1 MFRKILLSTVLVS
14 AGVVAMAQPVFI
26 DSVENNNV
34 GVPRRLGQGNEMYT
48 YYIKGA
54 DNPRL
59 KNASLV
65 VKLTGAGMQESR
77 TLTIDVDKNTNILSS
92 AASAMGVVFM
102 TYNTATKAAS
112 LLATDF
118 SGGTVQKKT
127 IEGISAEH
135 AGWDSDIR
143 LFAMM
148 PEGYIL
154 VAPDAKKRGYTVT
167 AYSNTLAEQWT
178 ERADQQ
184 MMEVVDAKMI
194 AENLIVLRRELQDAK
209 QQKYVYS
216 LQSINTINHSDQQ
229 VSELKDEKNNY
240 CYASAINEQDGAI
253 LLAGMCYKDGKFVHG
268 LPAGVAVYEFEMNG
282 RPMNKVFV
290 DGQQLS
296 RFLPDPVIAAMAMNS
311 ILHVTS
317 VVNDNAQNVYCL
329 AAEMMEKKTTNA
341 KQAQANVTI
350 GDLMT
355 MVIGKDGELQKLT
368 LADKSPRVAIT
379 LSGSPVG
386 ADIYGT
392 AGWLQR
398 NRLFNTKFAM
408 HLADGYYVCTK
419 STDTTK
425 NEVDAIFIR
434 MDEPAA
440 SNQFSMAIGRTP
452 TNDVGMKPCA
462 KYTVVAGTTDKKM
475 KRWLQAD
482 IYSIMGT
489 QAVFFNQAEDKIV
502 FYYDA
507 IMKRNDK

>member
-14 AGVVAMAQPVFI
+14 AGVMAMAQPVFI

-77 TLTIDVDKNTNILSS
+77 TLAIDVDKNTNILSS

-102 TYNTATKAAS
+102 TYNAATKGAS
-112 LLATDF
+112 LIATDF

-127 IEGISAEH
+127 IEGISAER
-135 AGWDSDIR
+135 AGWDNDIR
-143 LFAMM
+143 LFSMM
-148 PEGYIL
+148 PEGYLL
-154 VAPDAKKRGYTVT
+154 VMPDAKKRGYTVT
-167 AYSNTLAEQWT
+167 AYSNNLT
-178 ERADQQ
+178 ELWKEEANHN
-184 MMEVVDAKMI
+184 MMEVVDARMI
-194 AENLIVLRRELQDAK
+194 AENLFVLRRELKDAK
-209 QQKYVYS
+209 QQKYAYS
-216 LQSINTINHSDQQ
+216 LQAINTVNHAEQQ
-229 VSELKDEKNNY
+229 VSELKDENNNY
-240 CYASAINEQDGAI
+240 CYATAINEQDGAVQV
-253 LLAGMCYKDGKFVHG
+253 AGMCYKDGKFVQG
-268 LPAGVAVYEFEMNG
+268 LPAGVAVYEFEMSG
-282 RPMNKVFV
+282 RPMNKLFV

-296 RFLPDPVIAAMAMNS
+296 KFLPDPVIAALAMNS
-311 ILHVTS
+311 VLTITN
-317 VVNDNAQNVYCL
+317 VVNDNSLNAFCL
-329 AAEMMEKKTTNA
+329 AAEMMEKKTTKA
-341 KQAQANVTI
+341 KQEQANIVI

-368 LADKSPRVAIT
+368 LADKAPRVAIT
-379 LSGSPVG
+379 LTGSPVG
-386 ADIYGT
+386 ADMYGT

-398 NRLFNTKFAM
+398 NRLFNTKFAIQV
-408 HLADGYYVCTK
+408 AGGYYVCTK

-434 MDEPAA
+434 MDEPVA

-452 TNDVGMKPCA
+452 TNDAGMKPSA
-462 KYTVVAGTTDKKM
+462 RYNVAAGTADKKM

-482 IYSIMGT
+482 VYNTMGT
-489 QAVFFNQAEDKIV
+489 QAVFFNLTEDKIV

-507 IMKRNDK
+507 VMKRNDK